1 MKAMKKIL
9 AAVAAAI
16 AALTLGMGTAQANP
30 EVPWAGGSCDAG
42 DGQELVMQRYQ
53 GTVFVCV
60 PPGYWSR
67 TGGIR

>member
-1 MKAMKKIL
+1 MKKII
-9 AAVAAAI
+9 VTIAAAI
-16 AALTLGMGTAQANP
+16 AALTLGASVASANP

-42 DGQELVMQRYQ
+42 DGQQLVMQRYQ

-60 PPGYWSR
+60 PPGYWAK